1 MSVCGLYVA
10 CMNLSEYVQSESV
23 NFCCRAPAA
32 PLDTNTNQVRERF
45 FYNVLLDKKER
56 RRRKKKKSFSHK
68 NLKTS
73 GLRAEREHAH
83 FSSAPHF
90 FYCRQESLHHAAS
103 RCYGPLVCQ
112 KAAKKIKAEQTEEPE
127 GNNAPWSE
135 SRQEPLF
142 NHIPLRIIAKVD

>member
-1 MSVCGLYVA
+1 MWLVWIC
-10 CMNLSEYVQSESV
+10 LSM
-23 NFCCRAPAA
+23 CRVSLWTSAA
-32 PLDTNTNQVRERF
+32 ELQQHCWIRTLIRSARGF

-112 KAAKKIKAEQTEEPE
+112 KAAKKMKAEQTEEPE

>member
-1 MSVCGLYVA
+1 
-10 CMNLSEYVQSESV
+10 MNLSEYVQSESV

-32 PLDTNTNQVRERF
+32 PLDTNTNQVRERVF
-45 FYNVLLDKKER
+45 LQCFTGQEGKKKKE
-56 RRRKKKKSFSHK
+56 KKKSFSHK

-127 GNNAPWSE
+127 GNNAP
-135 SRQEPLF
+135 
-142 NHIPLRIIAKVD
+142 

>member
-73 GLRAEREHAH
+73 CLRAEREHAH

-112 KAAKKIKAEQTEEPE
+112 KAAKKNSSRADRGARGEQC
-127 GNNAPWSE
+127 
-135 SRQEPLF
+135 PL
-142 NHIPLRIIAKVD
+142 I

>member
-1 MSVCGLYVA
+1 
-10 CMNLSEYVQSESV
+10 MNLSEYVQSESV

-32 PLDTNTNQVRERF
+32 PLDTNTNQVRERVF
-45 FYNVLLDKKER
+45 LQCFTGQEGKKKKE
-56 RRRKKKKSFSHK
+56 KKKSFSHK

-103 RCYGPLVCQ
+103 HCYGPLVCQ

-127 GNNAPWSE
+127 GNNAP
-135 SRQEPLF
+135 
-142 NHIPLRIIAKVD
+142 